1 MSSGPPGGGAPS
13 KDVQRLHELGYAQEL
28 RRGMRTFSNFAVS
41 FTIISILS
49 GCLTLFYF
57 AMNVGGPAVMTLGW
71 LFVGFFVLMVAL
83 GMAEVAS
90 SYPTAGGLYYWAAKL
105 APESGGNPAT
115 WSWFVGWFNLVGQV
129 AVTAGI
135 DFGLAFFINAFL
147 NLTVGLPTTPPYT
160 IAIYGIVL
168 VIHALLNTF
177 GIRIVTILNDVS
189 VWWHIVGVAAI
200 VLVTVV
206 LNQHQRTDIGTVF
219 STFVNNTGSGGDN
232 PQWPGPILLGIPLY
246 VMLIGLLN
254 AQYTLT
260 GFDASAHMSE
270 ETHEAATA
278 APKGIIWSVIISV
291 IFGFILLVSM
301 NVGITPETIF
311 PAADGSG
318 AMVNGYQH
326 ALDAAATL
334 ANAGPPVQI
343 WMDAVGQTGG
353 LIILFL
359 VIGAQF
365 YCGMSSVTAN
375 SRMIYAF
382 SRDGAI
388 PGSSFWHRIN
398 HRTRTPTN
406 SIWLAAVGAFILG
419 LPYLYSAVA
428 YAAVTSIAVIG
439 LYVAYVAPVFL
450 RLRAGS
456 RFQAGPWSL
465 GRWSKPVGILATLWV
480 IFIFVLFMLP
490 QFQPIDINTFN
501 YTPVVFLVVL
511 GGAAIWYFASAK
523 KWFKGPKV
531 QGTPEELAAIEA
543 DLEVI

>member
-1 MSSGPPGGGAPS
+1 MSSSPPGGDQGS
-13 KDVQRLHELGYAQEL
+13 RDVQRLHELGYAQEL

-57 AMNVGGPAVMTLGW
+57 AMNVGGPAVMTIGW
-71 LFVGFFVLMVAL
+71 LVVGFFVLMVAL

-105 APESGGNPAT
+105 APESGANPAA

-147 NLTVGLPTTPPYT
+147 NIVWGVPTDPPYT
-160 IAIYGIVL
+160 ITIYGIVL

-177 GIRIVTILNDVS
+177 GIRIVTLLNDVS

-206 LNQHQRTDIGTVF
+206 LNQHSRTDLDTVF

-232 PQWPGPILLGIPLY
+232 PEWPGPILLGIPLY

-260 GFDASAHMSE
+260 GYDASAHMSE
-270 ETHEAATA
+270 ETHVAETS
-278 APKGIIWSVIISV
+278 APRGIIWSVIISV

-301 NVGITPETIF
+301 NVGITPDKVF

-318 AMVNGYQH
+318 AMVSGYQH
-326 ALDAAATL
+326 ALDSAATL
-334 ANAGPPVQI
+334 SNAGPPVQI
-343 WMDAVGQTGG
+343 WIDAVGQTGG

-388 PGSSFWHRIN
+388 PGSAFWHRIN

-456 RFQAGPWSL
+456 RFQPGPWQL
-465 GRWSKPVGILATLWV
+465 GRWSRPIGILATLWV
-480 IFIFVLFMLP
+480 VVIFILFMLP

-531 QGTPEELAAIEA
+531 QGTPEELLAIEKE
-543 DLEVI
+543 LEVI